1 PEATAWSWE
10 SGSDPASVA
19 FDASN
24 AGGGAAGSGSMQ
36 VVNNFPSRPTGY
48 SQSVVTLSLA
58 CDVDAETLYT
68 NISFDI
74 RLDPG
79 SYPRVDG
86 TTYGGVE
93 LIFRNGSAWDWN
105 SLGFY
110 ELTSANTNWTHLNF
124 KVKAPGNAVHH
135 LTLKLG
141 ENNLTN
147 TVTYYVDNL
156 RWDEA
161 PLNIPPPTMSIV
173 KTRPGLNL
181 LAASG
186 GQYD

>member
-1 PEATAWSWE
+1 GITIMKAPLVFIYRGLAVIAGLALTSTAAIAGQVVVSNFDTDPEATAWSWE
-10 SGSDPASVA
+10 SWSDPASVA

-48 SQSVVTLSLA
+48 SQSVVTLSLGG
-58 CDVDAETLYT
+58 DVDAETLYT

-86 TTYGGVE
+86 VTYGGVE

-105 SLGFY
+105 S
-110 ELTSANTNWTHLNF
+110 
-124 KVKAPGNAVHH
+124 
-135 LTLKLG
+135 
-141 ENNLTN
+141 
-147 TVTYYVDNL
+147 
-156 RWDEA
+156 
-161 PLNIPPPTMSIV
+161 
-173 KTRPGLNL
+173 
-181 LAASG
+181 
-186 GQYD
+186 